1 MINPIKKK
9 LYFSKV
15 DKLMIK
21 GLKEGTI
28 VPFED
33 NIYNDMKNTY
43 IHGLPVSIRIKYLK
57 PNLPPGKCYDRST
70 YIFLCLD
77 DALLV
82 RGDNKD
88 LELRFGK
95 DNAGH
100 GWVETEDYVYDPTLN
115 MRFNKEVYYEMYEPT
130 DVRRYTK
137 DDYCK
142 ASDTNRKLYED
153 AKKVTPEDLK
163 PYGRKRLELLEII
176 PLVQSIANMSENQK
190 FISELDEYLK
200 LIDYEEKEVY
210 EELDEKLKQ
219 ALKIKR

>member
-9 LYFSKV
+9 IYFSKV
-15 DKLMIK
+15 DHLMEK

-28 VPFED
+28 VPFEN
-33 NIYNDMKNTY
+33 NIYNDLKNTY

-57 PNLPPGKCYDRST
+57 PNLPPGKCYDRSI

-100 GWVETEDYVYDPTLN
+100 GWVETEDYVYDPSLI
-115 MRFNKEVYYEMYEPT
+115 MRFDKDVYYEMFEPT
-130 DVRRYTK
+130 NVKRYTK
-137 DDYCK
+137 KEYIEANDN
-142 ASDTNRKLYED
+142 NRKLYED
-153 AKKVTPEDLK
+153 AKTVTPDDLK
-163 PYGRKRLELLEII
+163 PYGRKRIELLEMV
-176 PLVQSIANMSENQK
+176 PLVQSLANLSGDIDLK
-190 FISELDEYLK
+190 KELDEYLK
-200 LIDYEEKEVY
+200 LIDYEEKGIH
-210 EELDEKLKQ
+210 EELDEQLKQ
-219 ALKIKR
+219 KVKR